1 MWDFGPW
8 VGLWELCVFGL
19 KRVCCIVFYYIFFS
33 FFFRLAWF
41 GGVVGCGIFVV
52 GVRGFCCRA
61 GWVGLCV
68 FVGVGWMGR
77 CEGMV
82 FVVKM
87 VLLFTN

>member
-1 MWDFGPW
+1 MWDF
-8 VGLWELCVFGL
+8 GLWELCVFGL
-19 KRVCCIVFYYIFFS
+19 KRVCCIVFYYIFFFF

>member
-1 MWDFGPW
+1 MKF
-8 VGLWELCVFGL
+8 VGFWAVGVVCVWFEEGVL
-19 KRVCCIVFYYIFFS
+19 HCVLLYFLLL